1 MKNLPLALLL
11 ALSSSAIAEETV
23 TGVLEEEISENFQ
36 TGEVDHRFSVKDET
50 SGEYYFIDA
59 KEAKQKGM
67 QSGERVRIHGERE
80 NKRRFRIRE
89 SQRLELRREE

>member
-1 MKNLPLALLL
+1 MKTLPLALLL
-11 ALSSSAIAEETV
+11 SLSSFAIAEETV

-36 TGEVDHRFSVKDET
+36 TGEIDRRFSLKDENT
-50 SGEYYFIDA
+50 GEYYFIDA
-59 KEAKQKGM
+59 QEIKEKGM
-67 QSGERVRIHGERE
+67 KSGERVRIHGERE

>member
-11 ALSSSAIAEETV
+11 ALSPSAMAGETI

-36 TGEVDHRFSVKDET
+36 TGEIDHRFSVKDET
-50 SGEYYFIDA
+50 TGEYYFIDA
-59 KEAKQKGM
+59 QEAKKKGM
-67 QSGERVRIHGERE
+67 ISGERVRLYGERE